1 MATPPAVTKF
11 EVKSHGLPDEVR
23 SLNKSRIEVVRLEGF
38 TLGRFKFEPG
48 WRWSECIKPI
58 VNTDLCQVS
67 HVGYAVSGRTTVR
80 MEDGAEKTI
89 VAGESYT
96 IPPGHDGWV
105 VGNEPFVGIEVMS
118 AEQYA
123 KASEELLRE
132 IAEALHDVVLLSDEN
147 RTQLLFVNAAYEQI
161 WGRPREELYVNPLA
175 LLEGVHPEDRERVRD
190 AIVSQSRN
198 EYDIEF
204 RVVRPDGGQR
214 WVWSRGFPVRNA
226 AGEIYRS
233 ASITEDITDRKQVI
247 ESHEKLIRGFTHDV
261 KNPLGAADGHLSLL
275 ELGVRGEMSEAQTE
289 TVGHARRSIRTALDL
304 VSQLLDIER
313 AAAGHVNIE
322 RERVDLG
329 ATIRE
334 IVEEFHFAADA
345 KRLTLVE
352 LVPGD
357 HGDDSFIVES
367 DRARVRQILANLISN
382 AVKYTQPDGSIEVRA
397 YLVDD
402 GEGPRRGR
410 WVALSVADN
419 GPGIPLERQNL
430 IFREFTRFNPGE
442 TEGSGIGLAI
452 SQRLARALGAA
463 ITFKSTPG
471 VGSTFTLW
479 LPRDPGLKPGLV

>member
-1 MATPPAVTKF
+1 
-11 EVKSHGLPDEVR
+11 VR
-23 SLNKSRIEVVRLEGF
+23 S
-38 TLGRFKFEPG
+38 
-48 WRWSECIKPI
+48 
-58 VNTDLCQVS
+58 
-67 HVGYAVSGRTTVR
+67 
-80 MEDGAEKTI
+80 
-89 VAGESYT
+89 
-96 IPPGHDGWV
+96 
-105 VGNEPFVGIEVMS
+105 
-118 AEQYA
+118 
-123 KASEELLRE
+123 AS
-132 IAEALHDVVLLSDEN
+132 
-147 RTQLLFVNAAYEQI
+147 
-161 WGRPREELYVNPLA
+161 
-175 LLEGVHPEDRERVRD
+175 
-190 AIVSQSRN
+190 
-198 EYDIEF
+198 
-204 RVVRPDGGQR
+204 
-214 WVWSRGFPVRNA
+214 
-226 AGEIYRS
+226 GEIYRS
-233 ASITEDITDRKQVI
+233 ASIMEDITDRKQII
-247 ESHEKLIRGFTHDV
+247 ESHEQLIRGFTHDV

-313 AAAGHVNIE
+313 AAAGQVNIE

-334 IVEEFHFAADA
+334 IVEEFRFAADA
-345 KRLTLVE
+345 KRLSLTE
-352 LVPGD
+352 LVAGD
-357 HGDDSFIVES
+357 HGDDSFIIES

-479 LPRDPGLKPGLV
+479 LPRDPGLEPGLV